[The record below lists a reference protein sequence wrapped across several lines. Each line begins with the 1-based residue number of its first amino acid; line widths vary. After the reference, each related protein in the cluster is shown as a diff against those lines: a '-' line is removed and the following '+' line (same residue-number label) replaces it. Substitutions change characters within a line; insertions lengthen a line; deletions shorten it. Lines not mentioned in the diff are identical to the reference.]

1 MEDVKQI
8 LMSFFQSIKA
18 NVSENNESVVVKN
31 ISEKAQK
38 IFGLLDSMEINFTNN
53 GKGVFIDS
61 NSDLYKK
68 IKNYLRTNP
77 SKTLLKIDFEFPSNI
92 REKIPLRNCSIDKI
106 EKKHENNYFSK
117 FTILTTFRYLN
128 KTEQVLNDLF
138 VFEGKIIGG
147 DLDDYNVQE
156 GSVDEA
162 STEHLAKDYDVAKE
176 KLKEL
181 LQAKVQQISSSL
193 NEDLDSECNRIEEHY
208 GKLIKEAELNKSR
221 LIERMDDARKDGD
234 LDKVKK
240 IEETLKSLEERG
252 ELQRIILEKDSVVK
266 NEKMKYSLDV
276 ENKLVNT
283 TVIYYPIFKIYLLL
297 NEAGFTKRL
306 EVVYDP
312 LKDEVNEF
320 VCDACK
326 TSLDQIN
333 ICHGGHICCSSCL
346 HTCSEC
352 CKRFCR
358 LCFAGV
364 CKSCGKL
371 VCKNCAKKCSDCG
384 KLFCKSCMRTSDIT
398 GAEKCLSCISY
409 CPICSKSVEKKR
421 MVRGRSGQMVCRNC
435 ANK

>member
-8 LMSFFQSIKA
+8 LMSFFQSIKSDI
-18 NVSENNESVVVKN
+18 SENKDSVIVKN

-38 IFGLLDSMEINFTNN
+38 IFGLSNSMEINFSNN

-147 DLDDYNVQE
+147 NLNDYNVQE
-156 GSVDEA
+156 GSVEEA
-162 STEHLAKDYDVAKE
+162 STEHLTNDYNVAKD
-176 KLKEL
+176 KLKDV
-181 LQAKVQQISSSL
+181 LQMKVNEISSFL
-193 NEDLDSECNRIEEHY
+193 NVDLDKECKRIEEHY
-208 GKLIKEAELNKSR
+208 GKLIHEAELNKSR
-221 LIERMDDARKDGD
+221 LMERMMEYKNNED
-234 LDKVKK
+234 LERVKK
-240 IEETLKSLEERG
+240 IEETLKGLEEKG
-252 ELQRIILEKDSVVK
+252 ELQRIINEKDSVIK

-297 NEAGFTKRL
+297 NEAGFVKKI
-306 EVVYDP
+306 EVIYDP
-312 LKDEVNEF
+312 LKDEVNKF
-320 VCDACK
+320 TCDACK
-326 TSLDQIN
+326 TTLDQIN
-333 ICHGGHICCSSCL
+333 ICHGGHICCSFCL

-364 CKSCGKL
+364 CESCGKL
-371 VCKNCAKKCSDCG
+371 VCKNCAKTCSDCG
-384 KLFCKSCMRTSDIT
+384 KMFCKSCMRTSDLT
-398 GAEKCLSCISY
+398 GAEKCLNCISY
-409 CPICSKSVEKKR
+409 CPVCSKSVEKKR
-421 MVRGRSGQMVCRNC
+421 MVRGKSGSMVCRNC
-435 ANK
+435 SNK